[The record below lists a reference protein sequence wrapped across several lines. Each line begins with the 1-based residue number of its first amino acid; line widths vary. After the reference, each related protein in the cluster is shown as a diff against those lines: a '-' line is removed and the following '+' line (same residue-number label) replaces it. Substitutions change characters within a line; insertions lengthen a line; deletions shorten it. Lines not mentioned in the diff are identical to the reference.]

1 MFDLV
6 PTEENTGIIRKGD
19 TITYQHNDVRDLSLY
34 DDMCKIRK
42 IPIDAIVPWNQS
54 GIEDVQFEEPQRMPG
69 FVALFNEATGE
80 VMPTCPVNESYKLE
94 PHDLVFHKQ
103 TAQLQGSDLPI
114 DNVTV
119 IDRLFENGLKAHRT
133 VVFNDLQEA
142 ISDSRDL
149 VRCRFDIFN
158 SVNKSW
164 AFQVFS
170 GAYRDLCR
178 NTLVFGG
185 EKAYHQKK
193 KHTVNLDTAAMTSK
207 AIKGLSFWDTSRDVM
222 KKWNSSPLSVQAFS
236 DILSETICKKTDKA
250 AETGHGS
257 AVNTK
262 LLNYLLHRFDE
273 ERDELG
279 RTLWAGYNALTHWAT
294 HTDQTWIGEDG
305 KERKTSTAGA
315 RGHEVERKR
324 EAMIRELTES
334 DLWASFERKP
344 ELVGGI
350 Q

>member
-6 PTEENTGIIRKGD
+6 QTEETTGIVRSGD
-19 TITYQHNDVRDLSLY
+19 TITYQHNNVADLSLY

-42 IPIDAIVPWNQS
+42 IPIDAVVPWNQP
-54 GIEDVQFEEPQRMPG
+54 DVPEAVFEESERMDG
-69 FVALFNEATGE
+69 FVALYNEATGQ
-80 VMPTCPVNESYKLE
+80 VMPTCPVNEGYKLE
-94 PHDLVFHKQ
+94 PHDLVFARQ
-103 TAQLQGSDLPI
+103 SQQLQTSDLPI

-133 VVFNDLQEA
+133 VVFNDMQEA

-193 KHTVNLDTAAMTSK
+193 KHTVNLDTAAMTQK
-207 AIKGLSFWDTSRDVM
+207 AIKGLSFWDTSRDAM
-222 KKWNSSPLSVQAFS
+222 RLWNNSPLSVQDFS
-236 DILSETICKKTDKA
+236 DILVHTICAKTDKA

-262 LLNYLLHRFDE
+262 RLNYLLHRFDE

-279 RTLWAGYNALTHWAT
+279 RTLWAAYNALTHWAT
-294 HTDQTWIGEDG
+294 HTDVTYTLDDG

-315 RGHEVERKR
+315 RQHEVERQR
-324 EAMIRELTES
+324 EGMIRELTES
-334 DLWASFERKP
+334 DIWQSFERSP
-344 ELVGGI
+344 VLLGAN
-350 Q
+350 